1 MQAGSK
7 EWGNLSAS
15 LEFVA
20 ERKFRLD
27 SRVLDI
33 GCYTGSLISDLS
45 QTGFSDV
52 YGVDVDSHAVARG
65 QKLYPA
71 LEARI
76 TSYDGVTLPFAEA
89 TIDVVTMFDVL
100 EHIPNVEK
108 FLSQQVQRVLKPGG
122 TLVFQTPNKYTN
134 IPWEILIHKSFTKYK
149 SYHMSL
155 QSYRSLKRLLQVAGF
170 MDIKIGK
177 RDIVNSYYLD
187 PLRKYL
193 GVAAL
198 PIAVVFNKL
207 PVALS
212 TNYWGYCK
220 KQEGQK
226 FS

>member
-15 LEFVA
+15 LGFFA
-20 ERKFRLD
+20 EGKFRPD

-33 GCYTGSLISDLS
+33 GGYTGSLISDLS

-65 QKLYPA
+65 QQLYPA

-155 QSYRSLKRLLQVAGF
+155 QSYHSLKLLLQTSAF
-170 MDIKIGK
+170 QDIEIVK
-177 RDIVNSYYLD
+177 RDILNPYYLE
-187 PLRKYL
+187 PLRQRI
-193 GVAAL
+193 GVLANPVAVFFNAL
-198 PIAVVFNKL
+198 PARY
-207 PVALS
+207 S
-212 TNYWGYCK
+212 TNFWGHCMK
-220 KQEGQK
+220 LKNQ
-226 FS
+226 

>member
-33 GCYTGSLISDLS
+33 GCYTGSLISGLS

-134 IPWEILIHKSFTKYK
+134 IPWEILIHKSFTKYR

-155 QSYRSLKRLLQVAGF
+155 QSYHSLKLLLQTAAF
-170 MDIKIGK
+170 QDIEIVK
-177 RDIVNSYYLD
+177 RDILNPYYLE
-187 PLRKYL
+187 PLRQRI
-193 GVAAL
+193 GVLANPVATF
-198 PIAVVFNKL
+198 FNRL
-207 PVALS
+207 PVRFS
-212 TNYWGYCK
+212 TNFWGHCMK
-220 KQEGQK
+220 LKNQ
-226 FS
+226 

>member
-15 LEFVA
+15 LEFFA
-20 ERKFRLD
+20 EGKFRLN

-45 QTGFSDV
+45 QAGFPDV

-89 TIDVVTMFDVL
+89 TIDIVTMFDVL

-134 IPWEILIHKSFTKYK
+134 IPWEILIHKSFTKYR

-155 QSYRSLKRLLQVAGF
+155 QSYRSLKLLLQTAGF
-170 MDIKIGK
+170 QDIEIVK
-177 RDIVNSYYLD
+177 RDMMHPYYLE
-187 PLRKYL
+187 PLRQHL
-193 GVAAL
+193 GVLANPVATF
-198 PIAVVFNKL
+198 FNRL
-207 PVALS
+207 PVRFS
-212 TNYWGYCK
+212 TNFWGHCMK
-220 KQEGQK
+220 LKNQ
-226 FS
+226 

>member
-15 LEFVA
+15 LEFFA
-20 ERKFRLD
+20 EGEFRLN

-45 QTGFSDV
+45 QAGFPDV

-134 IPWEILIHKSFTKYK
+134 IPWEILIHKSFTKYR

-155 QSYRSLKRLLQVAGF
+155 QSYHSLKLLLQTAAF
-170 MDIKIGK
+170 QDIEIVK
-177 RDIVNSYYLD
+177 RDILNPYYLE
-187 PLRKYL
+187 PLRQRI
-193 GVAAL
+193 GVLA
-198 PIAVVFNKL
+198 N
-207 PVALS
+207 PVATFFNRLPARFS
-212 TNYWGYCK
+212 TNFWGHCMK
-220 KQEGQK
+220 LKNQ
-226 FS
+226 

>member
-15 LEFVA
+15 LEFFA

-33 GCYTGSLISDLS
+33 GCYTGSLISNLS

-155 QSYRSLKRLLQVAGF
+155 QSYHSLKLLLQTSAF
-170 MDIKIGK
+170 QDIEIVK
-177 RDIVNSYYLD
+177 RDIMHPYYLG
-187 PLRKYL
+187 PLQQHL
-193 GVAAL
+193 GALANPVATF
-198 PIAVVFNKL
+198 FNWL
-207 PVALS
+207 PVRFS
-212 TNYWGYCK
+212 TNFWGHCMK
-220 KQEGQK
+220 LKNQ
-226 FS
+226 

>member
-15 LEFVA
+15 LEFFA

-52 YGVDVDSHAVARG
+52 YGVDVDSHAVVRG

-155 QSYRSLKRLLQVAGF
+155 QSYHSLKLLLQTAAF
-170 MDIKIGK
+170 QDIEIVK
-177 RDIVNSYYLD
+177 RDILNPYYLE
-187 PLRKYL
+187 PLRQRI
-193 GVAAL
+193 GVLANPVAVFFNAL
-198 PIAVVFNKL
+198 PARF
-207 PVALS
+207 S
-212 TNYWGYCK
+212 TNFWGYCVK
-220 KQEGQK
+220 ARSE
-226 FS
+226 

>member
-15 LEFVA
+15 LEFFA

-52 YGVDVDSHAVARG
+52 YGVDIDSHAVVRG

-134 IPWEILIHKSFTKYK
+134 IPWEILIHKSFTKYR

-155 QSYRSLKRLLQVAGF
+155 QSYRSLKLLLQTAGF
-170 MDIKIGK
+170 QDIEIVK
-177 RDIVNSYYLD
+177 RDMMHPYYLE
-187 PLRKYL
+187 PLRQHL
-193 GVAAL
+193 GVLANPVATF
-198 PIAVVFNKL
+198 FNRL
-207 PVALS
+207 PVRFS
-212 TNYWGYCK
+212 TNFWGHCMK
-220 KQEGQK
+220 LKSQ
-226 FS
+226 

>member
-65 QKLYPA
+65 QQLYPA

-108 FLSQQVQRVLKPGG
+108 FLSRQVQRVLKPGG

-155 QSYRSLKRLLQVAGF
+155 QSYRSLKLLLQTAAF
-170 MDIKIGK
+170 QDIEIVK
-177 RDIVNSYYLD
+177 RDILNPYYLE
-187 PLRKYL
+187 PLRQRI
-193 GVAAL
+193 GVLANPVAVFFNAL
-198 PIAVVFNKL
+198 PVRF
-207 PVALS
+207 S
-212 TNYWGYCK
+212 TNFWGHCMK
-220 KQEGQK
+220 LKNQ
-226 FS
+226 

>member
-15 LEFVA
+15 LEFFA

-52 YGVDVDSHAVARG
+52 YGVDIDSHAVARG

-155 QSYRSLKRLLQVAGF
+155 QSYRSLKLLLQTAAF
-170 MDIKIGK
+170 QDIEIVK
-177 RDIVNSYYLD
+177 RDILNPYYLE
-187 PLRKYL
+187 PLRQRI
-193 GVAAL
+193 GVLANPVATF
-198 PIAVVFNKL
+198 FNRL
-207 PVALS
+207 PVRFS
-212 TNYWGYCK
+212 TNFWGHCMK
-220 KQEGQK
+220 LKSQ
-226 FS
+226 

>member
-15 LEFVA
+15 LEFFA

-155 QSYRSLKRLLQVAGF
+155 QSYRSLKLLLQTAAF
-170 MDIKIGK
+170 QDIEIVK
-177 RDIVNSYYLD
+177 RDILNPYYLE
-187 PLRKYL
+187 PLRQRI
-193 GVAAL
+193 GVLANPVATF
-198 PIAVVFNKL
+198 FNRL
-207 PVALS
+207 PVRFS
-212 TNYWGYCK
+212 TNFWGHCMK
-220 KQEGQK
+220 LKNQ
-226 FS
+226 

>member
-52 YGVDVDSHAVARG
+52 YGVDIDSHAVVRG

-155 QSYRSLKRLLQVAGF
+155 QSYHSLKLLLQTAAF
-170 MDIKIGK
+170 QDIEIVK
-177 RDIVNSYYLD
+177 RDILNPYYLE
-187 PLRKYL
+187 PLRQRI
-193 GVAAL
+193 GVLANPLATF
-198 PIAVVFNKL
+198 FNRL
-207 PVALS
+207 PVRFS
-212 TNYWGYCK
+212 TNFWGHCMK
-220 KQEGQK
+220 LKNQ
-226 FS
+226 

>member
-76 TSYDGVTLPFAEA
+76 ISYDGVTLPFAEA

-155 QSYRSLKRLLQVAGF
+155 QSYRSLKLLLQTAAF
-170 MDIKIGK
+170 QDIEIVK
-177 RDIVNSYYLD
+177 RDILNPYYLE
-187 PLRKYL
+187 PLRQRI
-193 GVAAL
+193 GVLANPLATF
-198 PIAVVFNKL
+198 FNRL
-207 PVALS
+207 PVRFS
-212 TNYWGYCK
+212 TNFWGHCMK
-220 KQEGQK
+220 LKNQ
-226 FS
+226 

>member
-15 LEFVA
+15 LEFFA

-100 EHIPNVEK
+100 EHIPNVEN

-134 IPWEILIHKSFTKYK
+134 IPWEILIHKSFTKHR
-149 SYHMSL
+149 SYHTSL
-155 QSYRSLKRLLQVAGF
+155 QSYHSLKLLLQTAAF
-170 MDIKIGK
+170 QDIEIVK
-177 RDIVNSYYLD
+177 RDILNPYYLE
-187 PLRKYL
+187 PLRQRI
-193 GVAAL
+193 GVLANPLATF
-198 PIAVVFNKL
+198 FNRL
-207 PVALS
+207 PVRFS
-212 TNYWGYCK
+212 TNFWGHCMK
-220 KQEGQK
+220 LKNQ
-226 FS
+226 

>member
-15 LEFVA
+15 LEFFA

-27 SRVLDI
+27 SRVVDI

-100 EHIPNVEK
+100 EHIHNVK
-108 FLSQQVQRVLKPGG
+108 
-122 TLVFQTPNKYTN
+122 N
-134 IPWEILIHKSFTKYK
+134 IC
-149 SYHMSL
+149 
-155 QSYRSLKRLLQVAGF
+155 RNR
-170 MDIKIGK
+170 
-177 RDIVNSYYLD
+177 
-187 PLRKYL
+187 
-193 GVAAL
+193 
-198 PIAVVFNKL
+198 
-207 PVALS
+207 
-212 TNYWGYCK
+212 CK
-220 KQEGQK
+220 E
-226 FS
+226 S

>member
-52 YGVDVDSHAVARG
+52 YGVDIDSHAVVRG

-134 IPWEILIHKSFTKYK
+134 IPWEILIHKSFTKYR

-155 QSYRSLKRLLQVAGF
+155 QSYRSLKLLLQTAGF
-170 MDIKIGK
+170 QDIEIVK
-177 RDIVNSYYLD
+177 RDMMHPYYLE
-187 PLRKYL
+187 PLRQHL
-193 GVAAL
+193 GVLANPVATF
-198 PIAVVFNKL
+198 FNRL
-207 PVALS
+207 PVRFS
-212 TNYWGYCK
+212 TNFWGHCMK
-220 KQEGQK
+220 LKNQ
-226 FS
+226 

>member
-15 LEFVA
+15 LEFFA

-33 GCYTGSLISDLS
+33 GCYTGSLISGLS

-134 IPWEILIHKSFTKYK
+134 IPWEILIHKSFTKYR

-155 QSYRSLKRLLQVAGF
+155 QSYRSLKLLLQTAGF
-170 MDIKIGK
+170 QDIEIVK
-177 RDIVNSYYLD
+177 RDIMHPYYLE
-187 PLRKYL
+187 PLRQHL
-193 GVAAL
+193 GVLANPVATFFNRL
-198 PIAVVFNKL
+198 PARFSTNFWGDCKKL
-207 PVALS
+207 PS
-212 TNYWGYCK
+212 
-220 KQEGQK
+220 Q
-226 FS
+226 

>member
-1 MQAGSK
+1 MQVSNK

-15 LEFVA
+15 LEFFA

-27 SRVLDI
+27 STVLDI
-33 GCYTGSLISDLS
+33 GCYTGSLISGLS

-134 IPWEILIHKSFTKYK
+134 IPWEILIHKSFTKYR

-155 QSYRSLKRLLQVAGF
+155 QSYRSLTRLLQAAGF

-177 RDIVNSYYLD
+177 RDILNPYYLE
-187 PLRKYL
+187 PLRQHL
-193 GVAAL
+193 GVLANPVATFFNRL
-198 PIAVVFNKL
+198 PARFSTNFWGHCMKL
-207 PVALS
+207 PS
-212 TNYWGYCK
+212 
-220 KQEGQK
+220 Q
-226 FS
+226 

>member
-134 IPWEILIHKSFTKYK
+134 IPWEILIHKSFTKYR

-155 QSYRSLKRLLQVAGF
+155 QSYRSLKLLLQTAAF
-170 MDIKIGK
+170 QDIEIVK
-177 RDIVNSYYLD
+177 RDMMHPYYLE
-187 PLRKYL
+187 PLRQHL
-193 GVAAL
+193 GVLANPVATF
-198 PIAVVFNKL
+198 FNRL
-207 PVALS
+207 PVRFS
-212 TNYWGYCK
+212 TNFWGHCMK
-220 KQEGQK
+220 LKNQ
-226 FS
+226 

>member
-33 GCYTGSLISDLS
+33 GCYTGSLISGLS

-122 TLVFQTPNKYTN
+122 ILVFQTPNKYTN

-155 QSYRSLKRLLQVAGF
+155 QSYRSLQLLLQTAAF
-170 MDIKIGK
+170 QDIEIVK
-177 RDIVNSYYLD
+177 RDILNPYYLE
-187 PLRKYL
+187 PLRQRI
-193 GVAAL
+193 GVLANPLATF
-198 PIAVVFNKL
+198 FNRL
-207 PVALS
+207 PVRFS
-212 TNYWGYCK
+212 TNFWGHCMK
-220 KQEGQK
+220 LKNQ
-226 FS
+226 

>member
-52 YGVDVDSHAVARG
+52 YGVDVDSHAVVRG

-155 QSYRSLKRLLQVAGF
+155 QSYRSLQLLLQTAAF
-170 MDIKIGK
+170 QDIEIVK
-177 RDIVNSYYLD
+177 RDILNPYYLE
-187 PLRKYL
+187 PLRQRI
-193 GVAAL
+193 GVLANPLATF
-198 PIAVVFNKL
+198 FNRL
-207 PVALS
+207 PVRFS
-212 TNYWGYCK
+212 TNFWGHCMK
-220 KQEGQK
+220 LKNQ
-226 FS
+226 

>member
-15 LEFVA
+15 LEFFA
-20 ERKFRLD
+20 EGKFRLN

-45 QTGFSDV
+45 QAGFPDV

-134 IPWEILIHKSFTKYK
+134 IPWEILIHKSFTKYR

-155 QSYRSLKRLLQVAGF
+155 QSYHSLKLLLQTAAF
-170 MDIKIGK
+170 QDIEIVK
-177 RDIVNSYYLD
+177 RDILNPYYLE
-187 PLRKYL
+187 PLRQRI
-193 GVAAL
+193 GVLA
-198 PIAVVFNKL
+198 N
-207 PVALS
+207 PVAVFFNVLPARFS
-212 TNYWGYCK
+212 TNFWGHCVK
-220 KQEGQK
+220 SRSE
-226 FS
+226 

>member
-155 QSYRSLKRLLQVAGF
+155 QSYRSLKLLLQTAAF
-170 MDIKIGK
+170 QDIEIVK
-177 RDIVNSYYLD
+177 RDILNPYYLE
-187 PLRKYL
+187 PLRQRI
-193 GVAAL
+193 GVLANPVATF
-198 PIAVVFNKL
+198 FNRL
-207 PVALS
+207 PVRFS
-212 TNYWGYCK
+212 TNFWGHCMK
-220 KQEGQK
+220 LKSQ
-226 FS
+226 

>member
-15 LEFVA
+15 LEFFA
-20 ERKFRLD
+20 EGKFRLN

-45 QTGFSDV
+45 QAGFPDV

-134 IPWEILIHKSFTKYK
+134 IPWEILIHKSFTKYR

-155 QSYRSLKRLLQVAGF
+155 QSYRSLKLLLQTAGF
-170 MDIKIGK
+170 QDIEIVK
-177 RDIVNSYYLD
+177 RDMMHPYYLE
-187 PLRKYL
+187 PLRQHL
-193 GVAAL
+193 GVLANPVATF
-198 PIAVVFNKL
+198 FNRL
-207 PVALS
+207 PVRFS
-212 TNYWGYCK
+212 TNFWGHCMK
-220 KQEGQK
+220 LKNQ
-226 FS
+226 

>member
-100 EHIPNVEK
+100 EHIPNVEN

-155 QSYRSLKRLLQVAGF
+155 QSYRSLKLLLQTAAF
-170 MDIKIGK
+170 QDIEIVK
-177 RDIVNSYYLD
+177 RDILNPYYLE
-187 PLRKYL
+187 PLRQRI
-193 GVAAL
+193 GVLANPVATF
-198 PIAVVFNKL
+198 FNGL
-207 PVALS
+207 PVRFS
-212 TNYWGYCK
+212 TNFWGHCMK
-220 KQEGQK
+220 LKNQ
-226 FS
+226 

>member
-52 YGVDVDSHAVARG
+52 YGVDVDSHAVVRG

-134 IPWEILIHKSFTKYK
+134 IPWEILIHKSFTKYR

-155 QSYRSLKRLLQVAGF
+155 QSYHSLKLLLQTAGF
-170 MDIKIGK
+170 QDIEIVK
-177 RDIVNSYYLD
+177 RDMMHPYYLE
-187 PLRKYL
+187 PLRQHL
-193 GVAAL
+193 GVLANPVATF
-198 PIAVVFNKL
+198 FNRL
-207 PVALS
+207 PVRFS
-212 TNYWGYCK
+212 TNFWGHCMK
-220 KQEGQK
+220 LKNQ
-226 FS
+226 

>member
-15 LEFVA
+15 LEFFA

-155 QSYRSLKRLLQVAGF
+155 QSYRSLKLLLQTAAF
-170 MDIKIGK
+170 QDIEIVK
-177 RDIVNSYYLD
+177 RDILNPYYLE
-187 PLRKYL
+187 PLRQRI
-193 GVAAL
+193 GVLANPVATF
-198 PIAVVFNKL
+198 FNRL
-207 PVALS
+207 PVRFS
-212 TNYWGYCK
+212 TNFWGHCMK
-220 KQEGQK
+220 LKSQ
-226 FS
+226 

>member
-1 MQAGSK
+1 MQVSNK

-15 LEFVA
+15 LEFFA

-27 SRVLDI
+27 STVLDI
-33 GCYTGSLISDLS
+33 GCYTGSLISGLS

-134 IPWEILIHKSFTKYK
+134 IPWEILIHKSFTKYR

-155 QSYRSLKRLLQVAGF
+155 QSYHSLKLLLQTAAF
-170 MDIKIGK
+170 QDIEIVK
-177 RDIVNSYYLD
+177 RDILNPYYLE
-187 PLRKYL
+187 PLRQHL
-193 GVAAL
+193 GVLANPVATFFNRL
-198 PIAVVFNKL
+198 PARFSTNFWGHCKKL
-207 PVALS
+207 PS
-212 TNYWGYCK
+212 
-220 KQEGQK
+220 Q
-226 FS
+226 

>member
-52 YGVDVDSHAVARG
+52 YGVDVDSHAVVRG

-134 IPWEILIHKSFTKYK
+134 IPWEICIHKSFTKYR

-155 QSYRSLKRLLQVAGF
+155 QSYHSLKLLLQTAAF
-170 MDIKIGK
+170 QDIEIVK
-177 RDIVNSYYLD
+177 RDILNPYYLE
-187 PLRKYL
+187 PLRQRI
-193 GVAAL
+193 GVLANPVATF
-198 PIAVVFNKL
+198 FNRL
-207 PVALS
+207 PVRFS
-212 TNYWGYCK
+212 TNFWGHCMK
-220 KQEGQK
+220 LKNQ
-226 FS
+226 

>member
-52 YGVDVDSHAVARG
+52 YGVDVDSHAVVRG

-155 QSYRSLKRLLQVAGF
+155 QSYHSLKLLLQTAAF
-170 MDIKIGK
+170 QDIEIVK
-177 RDIVNSYYLD
+177 RDILNPYYLE
-187 PLRKYL
+187 PLRQRI
-193 GVAAL
+193 GVLANPVATF
-198 PIAVVFNKL
+198 FNRL
-207 PVALS
+207 PVRFS
-212 TNYWGYCK
+212 TNFWGHCMK
-220 KQEGQK
+220 LKNQ
-226 FS
+226 

>member
-15 LEFVA
+15 LEFFA

-52 YGVDVDSHAVARG
+52 YGVDVDSHAVSRG
-65 QKLYPA
+65 QKLHPA

-155 QSYRSLKRLLQVAGF
+155 QSYRSLKLLLQTAAF
-170 MDIKIGK
+170 QDIEIVK
-177 RDIVNSYYLD
+177 RDILNPYYLE
-187 PLRKYL
+187 PLRQRI
-193 GVAAL
+193 GVLANPVATF
-198 PIAVVFNKL
+198 FNRL
-207 PVALS
+207 PVRFS
-212 TNYWGYCK
+212 TNFWGHCMK
-220 KQEGQK
+220 LKSQ
-226 FS
+226 

>member
-65 QKLYPA
+65 QQLYPA

-108 FLSQQVQRVLKPGG
+108 FLSRQVQRVLKPGG

-155 QSYRSLKRLLQVAGF
+155 QSYRSLKLLLQTAAF
-170 MDIKIGK
+170 QDIEIVK
-177 RDIVNSYYLD
+177 RDILNPYYLE
-187 PLRKYL
+187 PLRQRI
-193 GVAAL
+193 GVLANPLATF
-198 PIAVVFNKL
+198 FNRL
-207 PVALS
+207 PVRFS
-212 TNYWGYCK
+212 TNFWGHCMK
-220 KQEGQK
+220 LKNQ
-226 FS
+226 

>member
-15 LEFVA
+15 LEFFA

-155 QSYRSLKRLLQVAGF
+155 QSYHSLKLLLQTAAF
-170 MDIKIGK
+170 QDIEIVK
-177 RDIVNSYYLD
+177 RDMMHPYYLE
-187 PLRKYL
+187 PLRQHL
-193 GVAAL
+193 GVLANPVATF
-198 PIAVVFNKL
+198 FNRL
-207 PVALS
+207 PVRFS
-212 TNYWGYCK
+212 TNFWGHCMK
-220 KQEGQK
+220 LKNQ
-226 FS
+226 

>member
-1 MQAGSK
+1 MQVSSK

-15 LEFVA
+15 LEFFA

-27 SRVLDI
+27 STVLDI
-33 GCYTGSLISDLS
+33 GCYTGSLISGLS

-52 YGVDVDSHAVARG
+52 YGVDVDSRAVARG

-134 IPWEILIHKSFTKYK
+134 IPWEILIHKSFTKYR

-155 QSYRSLKRLLQVAGF
+155 QSYHSLKLLLQTAAF
-170 MDIKIGK
+170 QDIEIVK
-177 RDIVNSYYLD
+177 RDILNPYYLE
-187 PLRKYL
+187 PLRQRI
-193 GVAAL
+193 GVLANPVAVFFNAL
-198 PIAVVFNKL
+198 PARF
-207 PVALS
+207 S
-212 TNYWGYCK
+212 TNFWGHCMK
-220 KQEGQK
+220 LKNQ
-226 FS
+226 

>member
-15 LEFVA
+15 LEFFA

-27 SRVLDI
+27 LRVLDI

-52 YGVDVDSHAVARG
+52 YGVDIDSHAVVRG

-155 QSYRSLKRLLQVAGF
+155 QSYHSLKLLLQTAGF
-170 MDIKIGK
+170 QDIEIVK
-177 RDIVNSYYLD
+177 RDMMHPYYLE
-187 PLRKYL
+187 PLRQHL
-193 GVAAL
+193 GVLANPVATF
-198 PIAVVFNKL
+198 FNRL
-207 PVALS
+207 PVRFS
-212 TNYWGYCK
+212 TNFWGHCMK
-220 KQEGQK
+220 LKSQ
-226 FS
+226 

>member
-1 MQAGSK
+1 MQVSSK
-7 EWGNLSAS
+7 EWGNLSES
-15 LEFVA
+15 LEFFA

-52 YGVDVDSHAVARG
+52 YGVDIDSHAVARG

-155 QSYRSLKRLLQVAGF
+155 QSYHSLKLLLQTAAF
-170 MDIKIGK
+170 QDIEIVK
-177 RDIVNSYYLD
+177 RDMMHPYYLE
-187 PLRKYL
+187 PLRQHL
-193 GVAAL
+193 GVLANPVATF
-198 PIAVVFNKL
+198 FNRL
-207 PVALS
+207 PVRFS
-212 TNYWGYCK
+212 TNFWGHCMK
-220 KQEGQK
+220 LKNQ
-226 FS
+226 